1 MISMKGKQVLLG
13 VTGGIAAYK
22 AAFLA
27 RELMR
32 AGAAVT
38 TVLTESAGKFITP
51 LTFESLTERPCRTDD
66 DMFGGLSGETHI
78 SLARDKDLLVI
89 APATAT
95 TIAALALGTASNLLT
110 ATVLASRCPIV
121 LCPAMHTQMWESVPV
136 RRNID
141 LLMQDP
147 RYVVVPPDEGDL
159 ASGDHGPGRLPDAS
173 RIVAHCLAA
182 LTPRTLAGKTVV
194 VTAGPTRE
202 QIDPVRCITNPSS
215 GRMGFFL
222 AESARR
228 RGADVRLILGPC
240 DISPDFGGPGGT
252 FTVTRVQTTTE
263 MLEAVREAINGADA
277 LLMSAAPADERP
289 VRRASGKIRKEDFET
304 SIEIEPNPDIL
315 ATLSASTAGMVV
327 LAFAAETS
335 VSEDM
340 ARAKMKRKGADLLF
354 ANPAGDGKGFGDVR
368 NGGTLVA
375 ADLAEALTIE
385 DESKESLAEILVDA
399 VVDAMNRKAGR

>member
-1 MISMKGKQVLLG
+1 MISLKGQQILLG

-22 AAFLA
+22 AAILA
-27 RELMR
+27 RDLMR
-32 AGAAVT
+32 RGASVS
-38 TVLTESAGKFITP
+38 TVLTAAATKFITP
-51 LTFESLTERPCRTDD
+51 LSFESLTEMPCRIDD
-66 DMFGGLSGETHI
+66 DMFGGLDGETHI
-78 SLARDKDLLVI
+78 SLARNKDLLVI

-95 TIAALALGTASNLLT
+95 TIAGLALGTASNLLT

-141 LLMQDP
+141 ILLQDP
-147 RYVVVPPDEGDL
+147 RYFIVPPDEGDL
-159 ASGDHGPGRLPDAS
+159 ASGDHGPGRLPKTS

-182 LTPRTLAGKTVV
+182 LTPQTLAGRTVV

-202 QIDPVRCITNPSS
+202 HIDPVRCITNPSS
-215 GRMGFFL
+215 GRMGWHL

-240 DISPDFGGPGGT
+240 DVEPDMGGPGGT
-252 FTVTRVQTTTE
+252 FSVTRVQTTIE
-263 MLEAVREAINGADA
+263 MLNAVGSAISGADA

-289 VRRASGKIRKEDFET
+289 VRRASEKIGKEGFGS

-315 ATLSASTAGMVV
+315 ATVAASKGSMVI

-335 VSEDM
+335 VSEEI
-340 ARAKMKRKGADLLF
+340 ARNKMKRKGADLLF

-368 NGGTLVA
+368 TGGLLVV
-375 ADLAEALTIE
+375 ADRDGALTIA
-385 DESKESLAEILVDA
+385 DVSKESLAEILVDE
-399 VVDAMNRKAGR
+399 VVDALNRKTGC